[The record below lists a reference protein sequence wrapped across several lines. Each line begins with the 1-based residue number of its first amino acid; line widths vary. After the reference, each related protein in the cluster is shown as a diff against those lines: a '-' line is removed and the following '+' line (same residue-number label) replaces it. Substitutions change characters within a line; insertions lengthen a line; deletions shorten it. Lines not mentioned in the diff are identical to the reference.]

1 MRKRV
6 LSAALAICVSLGIT
20 ACGEAAK
27 IAENAIQNQENRQV
41 YAASEI
47 VNGNETQTDG
57 KNSENDLFLSTLG
70 EILKKQQLKNSVK
83 TAIGSENTDTV
94 TEAEQK
100 NGYSSAEGLYDSYSI
115 GYSVIRGILNK
126 QNDTESA
133 VTETAG
139 TTGVLSALDKY
150 TTAAGRDITANTEFS
165 EEDVFE
171 DPMGDD
177 DEEDPDVQSVDVTDI
192 DLTTVEFLSIYNKG
206 TSDHTVAYI
215 QQRLMDLG
223 FMDSAEPTEYYGS
236 MTMAAVKL
244 FQRQNDLKQD
254 GIIGS
259 ESIAMLISPEAKS
272 YLVKKGMEGADITN
286 IQTRLYELGYLA
298 SKKYIDGH
306 FGDDTEAAVKELQSA
321 NALAAD
327 GKIGSMTLELLYSE
341 EVRANILS
349 FGDKSDI
356 IKACQ
361 ERLKTLGYLTTTP
374 DGFYGNDT
382 LAAVKLF
389 QSKNDLIV
397 DGYLGPTTREILDSS
412 AAVAN
417 GLVLGDEGDTVKR
430 VQELLI
436 KYGYMKEGGATGY
449 FGEVTDKAVKAFQT
463 KNGLVSDGDV
473 GAKTMAKLTS
483 GDVIRANETGGRSG
497 GDSKKDSGSDTGN
510 VDTGTAKSGSVEELL
525 KVALSKLGCKYV
537 YGAKGPNQFDC
548 SGFVYWCLNQVGVKQ
563 SYITS
568 YGWRTVGKYKK
579 ITSYSSL
586 KAGDVIVV
594 TGHVGIIGEDGTVI
608 DASSSNGKIMHRS
621 LSSWWKNRFI
631 CGWRIFD

>member
-1 MRKRV
+1 
-6 LSAALAICVSLGIT
+6 
-20 ACGEAAK
+20 
-27 IAENAIQNQENRQV
+27 
-41 YAASEI
+41 
-47 VNGNETQTDG
+47 
-57 KNSENDLFLSTLG
+57 
-70 EILKKQQLKNSVK
+70 
-83 TAIGSENTDTV
+83 
-94 TEAEQK
+94 
-100 NGYSSAEGLYDSYSI
+100 
-115 GYSVIRGILNK
+115 
-126 QNDTESA
+126 
-133 VTETAG
+133 
-139 TTGVLSALDKY
+139 
-150 TTAAGRDITANTEFS
+150 
-165 EEDVFE
+165 
-171 DPMGDD
+171 MGDE
-177 DEEDPDVQSVDVTDI
+177 DEEDPDAQTVDVTDI
-192 DLTTVEFLSIYNKG
+192 DLTTVEFLNVYTKG

-259 ESIAMLISPEAKS
+259 ESIAMLISSEAKS

-374 DGFYGNDT
+374 DGYYGNDT

-483 GDVIRANETGGRSG
+483 GNVIRANETGGGSG
-497 GDSKKDSGSDTGN
+497 GDGKKESGSDTGK

>member
-1 MRKRV
+1 
-6 LSAALAICVSLGIT
+6 
-20 ACGEAAK
+20 
-27 IAENAIQNQENRQV
+27 
-41 YAASEI
+41 
-47 VNGNETQTDG
+47 
-57 KNSENDLFLSTLG
+57 
-70 EILKKQQLKNSVK
+70 
-83 TAIGSENTDTV
+83 
-94 TEAEQK
+94 
-100 NGYSSAEGLYDSYSI
+100 
-115 GYSVIRGILNK
+115 
-126 QNDTESA
+126 
-133 VTETAG
+133 
-139 TTGVLSALDKY
+139 
-150 TTAAGRDITANTEFS
+150 
-165 EEDVFE
+165 
-171 DPMGDD
+171 MGDE
-177 DEEDPDVQSVDVTDI
+177 DEEDPDANTVDVTDV
-192 DLTTVEFLSIYNKG
+192 DLTTVEFLNVYNKG

-254 GIIGS
+254 GIMGS

-272 YLVKKGMEGADITN
+272 YLVKKGMEGSDITT

-298 SKKYIDGH
+298 SKKYIDGS
-306 FGDDTEAAVKELQSA
+306 FGEETENAVKSFQSA
-321 NALAAD
+321 NALGID
-327 GKIGSMTLELLYSE
+327 GKIGSMTMELLYSE
-341 EVRANILS
+341 EVKANILS

-374 DGFYGNDT
+374 DGYYGNDT

-397 DGYLGPTTREILDSS
+397 DGYLGPTTREILDST

-436 KYGYMKEGGATGY
+436 RYGYMKEGSATGY
-449 FGEVTDKAVKAFQT
+449 FGEVTDKAVKAFQS

-473 GAKTMAKLTS
+473 GTKTMAKLTS
-483 GDVIRANETGGRSG
+483 GDVVKANETGGRSG
-497 GDSKKDSGSDTGN
+497 GDNKKDSGSDSGK
-510 VDTGTAKSGSVEELL
+510 VDTGTAHSGSVEELL

-579 ITSYSSL
+579 ISNYSSL

-621 LSSWWKNRFI
+621 LSSWWQNRFI